1 MFDPKT
7 LCREVANRD
16 RVDGRSLPQL
26 QITACA
32 HETVQRVPPF
42 KVPTTEVFCL
52 HGFVDWC
59 RFASTSI
66 HCPSA
71 ADMGEVLLARLL
83 LFLLACCLPPC
94 LLPQVPS
101 CAWVSRK
108 RLACSK
114 PSLRKSKPSSRK
126 RKPSLRKRYSS
137 YASVFE
143 WLQAEHARAVLK
155 ASVKVLIEVLVK
167 AIACHSRD
175 SSSRQYASR

>member
-1 MFDPKT
+1 MQIKSTLLTGMFDPKT

-94 LLPQVPS
+94 LLPQVPQMG
-101 CAWVSRK
+101 AWAHRT
-108 RLACSK
+108 LEPADE
-114 PSLRKSKPSSRK
+114 PL
-126 RKPSLRKRYSS
+126 LH
-137 YASVFE
+137 
-143 WLQAEHARAVLK
+143 EHY
-155 ASVKVLIEVLVK
+155 
-167 AIACHSRD
+167 CMN
-175 SSSRQYASR
+175 SSSHGAWSKNPSQKS

>member
-94 LLPQVPS
+94 LLPQVPQMG
-101 CAWVSRK
+101 AWAHRTLEPADELLLHEL
-108 RLACSK
+108 LA
-114 PSLRKSKPSSRK
+114 
-126 RKPSLRKRYSS
+126 
-137 YASVFE
+137 
-143 WLQAEHARAVLK
+143 WRAVKKSQSKELTLRVDFE
-155 ASVKVLIEVLVK
+155 S
-167 AIACHSRD
+167 
-175 SSSRQYASR
+175 